1 VAAETEKPKAIT
13 DPRVLKQV
21 LLTDKEARD
30 RWIGVYIG
38 VLAVLLAICTMGGG
52 NATKDATR
60 LNIEASNMWNFFQAK
75 NLRRNNV
82 RLMADSLEL
91 QMAAQSGAPESVR
104 QAFAAKLQSYR
115 DLDKELSSNTKT
127 NEGLDELWIR
137 AKALERDRD
146 EAFRRDPYFDW
157 SQAAL
162 QIAIVLAS
170 VCLITPNVALL
181 SMSGGLAA
189 AGLLLLIN
197 GFTMAV
203 KVPFIG

>member
-1 VAAETEKPKAIT
+1 VAEQTEKSKPIEEL
-13 DPRVLKQV
+13 RVLKQV
-21 LLTDKEARD
+21 LLSDKETRD

-82 RLMADSLEL
+82 RLAVDNLEL
-91 QMAAQSGAPESVR
+91 QLAAQSSAPETVR

-115 DLDKELSSNTKT
+115 DLDKELSSNLKT
-127 NEGLDELWIR
+127 NEGLDELWKR
-137 AKALERDRD
+137 AKALEAERD

-157 SQAAL
+157 SQAAI

-170 VCLITPNVALL
+170 VCLITPNFALL
-181 SMSGGLAA
+181 SMSGGLAVG
-189 AGLLLLIN
+189 GLLFLIN
-197 GFTMAV
+197 GFTLAV